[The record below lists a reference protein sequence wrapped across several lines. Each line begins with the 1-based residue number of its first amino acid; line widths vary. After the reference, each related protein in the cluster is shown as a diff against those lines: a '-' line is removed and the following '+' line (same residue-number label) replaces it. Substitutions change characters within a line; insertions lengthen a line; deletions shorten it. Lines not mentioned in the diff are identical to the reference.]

1 MVGAVTVRSPVWA
14 PGAVPRILVDGSPP
28 AFRSVLTLLHWR
40 AFCWAL
46 RGLLQVS
53 GVLSVQ
59 LFPFWSSVLQILSA
73 LVFPDSPLHF
83 HPSAWLRLISSSLC
97 CDPEVFSGSK
107 LGQLIVYFA
116 FSSGR
121 VNPLLCLSFII
132 VLNNLQNFQ
141 IPFHF
146 FYIFL
151 FLLFSPP
158 FWSFILI
165 GTLLEHRLPGLQ
177 TWFHLPLARKA

>member
-1 MVGAVTVRSPVWA
+1 MWWEQSLSTA
-14 PGAVPRILVDGSPP
+14 PCEHLALFLSSSWMALPQP
-28 AFRSVLTLLHWR
+28 SVVSSHSCTDEHF
-40 AFCWAL
+40 AGHS
-46 RGLLQVS
+46 GLLQVS

-59 LFPFWSSVLQILSA
+59 LFPFWSSFLQILSA

-83 HPSAWLRLISSSLC
+83 HTSACLHLISSSLC
-97 CDPEVFSGSK
+97 CDLEVFSGSK

-146 FYIFL
+146 FCIFL
-151 FLLFSPP
+151 FLLFFPP

-165 GTLLEHRLPGLQ
+165 GTLLEYRLPGLQ